1 MIRSLFFIYF
11 LFSFFSI
18 FSQRFRC
25 GCSELTRENYT
36 SSRNQFE
43 KIRGNEFLK
52 NAGLSRYFFNKKEYD
67 KAYEKATLALDL
79 WSKESFKNRN
89 KASVC
94 QLDSMRFEE
103 IKRLSAYCEIEK
115 MIAYPTIVGWSN
127 LISKFSATI
136 NLEEASYHRD
146 SLMLSAI
153 IETKKSDKV
162 QEFINQFPNS
172 YFINKAR
179 EFYCEFQYNE
189 EVPVETLENLESFVE
204 KHADNCKIDQVHF
217 SIYSIFRKTQQIKEL
232 ERYISKYPNQPWVTQ
247 AWRAIYELYV
257 GEWDEEK
264 ISSFRSLY
272 PNYPFM
278 EELTRDLALL
288 NEELYPIEKDGLYGY
303 INAKGKVVI
312 PFSYED
318 AGFFNNG
325 IAVVQQNEKF
335 GAINKRNQV
344 IIPFHYETIYD
355 FDQDVAI
362 AGDTSFY
369 GLISKTGEIIVSFKY
384 TEIKKINPV
393 VFVFQ
398 DSTGFGF
405 FNVRGIPLKNEV
417 YEEITELPGGM
428 FKCKV
433 NAKIGILNAKLNE
446 IVPMQ
451 FDEVEKFDDTLFIV
465 NLSGKYGIYN
475 ANKGMLVQPNYERI
489 KILDASKSLML
500 VKKLKELQIC
510 KFSGTKHISLSFEY
524 SQRLFD
530 LISFYQNTSVFSQ
543 KGKFGILDGNGKVV
557 LKPQYEEM
565 GKTNS
570 LTPFKLNNQ
579 WGFLN
584 QTAVKVNPMYD
595 ACYTPNKLGY
605 VVEKNGKQGVIDYNG
620 KEIISL
626 QYNSVKWLKEGYYI
640 LDFNGLLGLANEF
653 GTIIVPCGNKSIQA
667 MNSDL
672 FLLQNSNEIRYFIP
686 SKSLWIKAQDE

>member
-1 MIRSLFFIYF
+1 
-11 LFSFFSI
+11 
-18 FSQRFRC
+18 
-25 GCSELTRENYT
+25 
-36 SSRNQFE
+36 
-43 KIRGNEFLK
+43 
-52 NAGLSRYFFNKKEYD
+52 
-67 KAYEKATLALDL
+67 
-79 WSKESFKNRN
+79 
-89 KASVC
+89 
-94 QLDSMRFEE
+94 E
-103 IKRLSAYCEIEK
+103 I
-115 MIAYPTIVGWSN
+115 V
-127 LISKFSATI
+127 
-136 NLEEASYHRD
+136 
-146 SLMLSAI
+146 
-153 IETKKSDKV
+153 
-162 QEFINQFPNS
+162 
-172 YFINKAR
+172 
-179 EFYCEFQYNE
+179 
-189 EVPVETLENLESFVE
+189 
-204 KHADNCKIDQVHF
+204 
-217 SIYSIFRKTQQIKEL
+217 
-232 ERYISKYPNQPWVTQ
+232 
-247 AWRAIYELYV
+247 
-257 GEWDEEK
+257 
-264 ISSFRSLY
+264 
-272 PNYPFM
+272 
-278 EELTRDLALL
+278 
-288 NEELYPIEKDGLYGY
+288 
-303 INAKGKVVI
+303 
-312 PFSYED
+312 
-318 AGFFNNG
+318 
-325 IAVVQQNEKF
+325 
-335 GAINKRNQV
+335 
-344 IIPFHYETIYD
+344 
-355 FDQDVAI
+355 
-362 AGDTSFY
+362 
-369 GLISKTGEIIVSFKY
+369 VSFKY

-398 DSTGFGF
+398 DTLGFGF
-405 FNVRGIPLKNEV
+405 YNVRGIPLKKEA

-428 FKCKV
+428 FKCNI

-465 NLSGKYGIYN
+465 KLLGKYGIYN

-510 KFSGTKHISLSFEY
+510 KFSGIKHISLSFEY

-543 KGKFGILDGNGKVV
+543 KGKFGILDANGKVV

-584 QTAVKVNPMYD
+584 QTTVKVNPMYD

-640 LDFNGLLGLANEF
+640 LDLNGLLGLANEF

-667 MNSDL
+667 KNSDL